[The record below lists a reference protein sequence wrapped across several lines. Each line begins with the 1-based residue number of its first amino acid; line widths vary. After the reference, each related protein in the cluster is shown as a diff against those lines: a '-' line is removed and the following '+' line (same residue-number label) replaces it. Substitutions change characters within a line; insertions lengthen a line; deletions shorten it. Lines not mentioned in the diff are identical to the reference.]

1 MGRFEALLT
10 LWLRPWA
17 CLFVILISTSVSSA
31 QTDDAD
37 WLRWS
42 PPPEC
47 PPKSHIIGRIND
59 WLGGP
64 PKNDNLRV
72 EANLHWNEERWEVVV
87 NVAFDGHA
95 GTRAVAVTDC
105 SEAADF
111 VAVAVVLAI
120 DPALAES
127 LRVPAGESALRPE
140 EGKTERSVHTAVDAE
155 GPQEK
160 VAPLRAETA
169 REGKQKTKPEM
180 GDTSPERTNW
190 APHLRFS
197 GIGSWGALPGPRLG
211 AAAALGIDWRRW
223 SFSLGIDWFPRAT
236 TQVKEADASVDFS
249 LLSGR
254 LTIAYLLLG
263 PKFQI
268 GPAISFQAGMF
279 RAEQEGGQL
288 GRIDELWLS
297 LDAGALTTLNVLP
310 FLKMTAA
317 LQLEVPLTYPHFV
330 LTDGTHVHQVQ
341 VGGSCQLGAQFSLD
355 VVKGTP

>member
-1 MGRFEALLT
+1 MGRVEALLT

-17 CLFVILISTSVSSA
+17 CLFVTLISTSVSSA
-31 QTDDAD
+31 QTDAA
-37 WLRWS
+37 WLHWS

-47 PPKSHIIGRIND
+47 PPKSHITGRIDD
-59 WLGGP
+59 WLGGA

-72 EANLHWNEERWEVVV
+72 EAALHWNEERWEVVV
-87 NVAFDGHA
+87 NVAFDGHT

-105 SEAADF
+105 SEAAEF

-120 DPALAES
+120 DPALVES
-127 LRVPAGESALRPE
+127 LQVPAGEAAVRPE
-140 EGKTERSVHTAVDAE
+140 EGNTERSVHTAVDAE
-155 GPQEK
+155 GSQEK

-169 REGKQKTKPEM
+169 REGTRTTKPDL
-180 GDTSPERTNW
+180 GDTGPERTNW
-190 APHLRFS
+190 APHLRFL

-211 AAAALGIDWRRW
+211 AAAALGIEWGRW
-223 SFSLGIDWFPRAT
+223 SISLGVDWFPAVT

-263 PKFQI
+263 PTFQI
-268 GPAISFQAGMF
+268 GPAVSFQAGMF
-279 RAEQEGGQL
+279 RAEQEGGLL
-288 GRIDELWLS
+288 GRVDELWLS
-297 LDAGALTTLNVLP
+297 LDAGALATLDVLP

-330 LTDGTHVHQVQ
+330 LTDGTHVHQVH

-355 VVKGTP
+355 IVKGTP